1 MKKMKSDIIQYI
13 YMKIFFIDKII
24 QTLNPKF

>member
-13 YMKIFFIDKII
+13 YEIFFIDKII